1 MKHKIKFFITVLV
14 TLSLVFL
21 PCLPSYSQAYDNKN
35 INKARDKI
43 KASVA
48 EIVDADTIKIWIN
61 NRIERLRFI
70 GIDAPEIHKN
80 RKAYYMA
87 RKKHKDIEEILK
99 MGKKAK
105 EYLLSV
111 IKPGDIVWVEF
122 DVQLRDKYGRLLGY
136 VYLENG
142 EMLNEKILKDGY
154 AYILTIPPNVKYVD
168 RFYRAYRYA
177 LENKKGLWSGRD

>member
-1 MKHKIKFFITVLV
+1 MKKQIKFLITVLIA
-14 TLSLVFL
+14 LSLL
-21 PCLPSYSQAYDNKN
+21 LIPCLLSYSQVYNGRN
-35 INKARDKI
+35 IDKTRDRI
-43 KASVA
+43 KVYVA
-48 EIVDADTIKIWIN
+48 EIVDADTIKIRIN
-61 NRIERLRFI
+61 NRIERLRLI

-87 RKKHKDIEEILK
+87 RKKHRDIEEILK

-105 EYLLSV
+105 DYLLSV
-111 IKPGDIVWVEF
+111 IKPGDTVWVEF
-122 DVQLRDKYGRLLGY
+122 DVQLRDRYGRLLGY
-136 VYLENG
+136 VYLKNG

-177 LENKKGLWSGRD
+177 VENKKGLWGGRD